1 MMAIALMAPA
11 LLTAQSATETTA
23 ISSKMTTG
31 LSLTLIIVL
40 GLLIYTL
47 IEKSKLHKLN
57 RALEQRIQELEK

>member
-1 MMAIALMAPA
+1 MMAVILMAPG
-11 LLTAQSATETTA
+11 LLLAQSATETTA

-40 GLLIYTL
+40 ALLIYTL

-57 RALEQRIQELEK
+57 RTLEQRIQELEK